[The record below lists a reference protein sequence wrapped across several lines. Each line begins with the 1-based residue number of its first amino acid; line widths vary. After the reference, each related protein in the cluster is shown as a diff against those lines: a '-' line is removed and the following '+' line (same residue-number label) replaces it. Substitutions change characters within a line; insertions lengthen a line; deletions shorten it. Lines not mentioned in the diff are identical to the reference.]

1 MKKWTSLLL
10 ALAMTLSLAACG
22 DSGTQEN
29 TSEPPASVSGST
41 GEETPAPT
49 GTETP
54 AEEPTEAPAEETAE
68 SETST
73 TGDSSSVLIAY
84 FSWSGNTEQVAQII
98 QQETGGDLFEIAP
111 ATPYTN
117 DYNELLDIAQQ
128 EQSDNARPELAGQ
141 VENWEQYDTIF
152 VGYPNW
158 WSDAPMA
165 VYTFLES
172 YDWDGK
178 TLVPFNTSAS
188 GGFGRSL
195 SGLEE
200 SASGAAI
207 LEGRA
212 PLGLRSWRVSPLPSV
227 PLEMHRA
234 KWRPGWMSW
243 DCNKNGKE
251 AANMPH
257 VAITMIPGR
266 DEETKLALAKK
277 TQEFLVGEL
286 GIDPKFVSVSIQDI
300 PMEDWQKSME
310 QFPDEIM
317 YVKPGV

>member
-49 GTETP
+49 GTEMP
-54 AEEPTEAPAEETAE
+54 AEEPAEEPAE

-73 TGDSSSVLIAY
+73 TGDSSSVLITY

-111 ATPYTN
+111 ATPYTD

-128 EQSDNARPELAGQ
+128 EQSDDARPELAGQ

-165 VYTFLES
+165 VYTFVES
-172 YDWDGK
+172 YDWSGK

-207 LEGRA
+207 LEGISFTERTLGDA
-212 PLGLRSWRVSPLPSV
+212 QSEVTTWLDELGL
-227 PLEMHRA
+227 
-234 KWRPGWMSW
+234 
-243 DCNKNGKE
+243 
-251 AANMPH
+251 
-257 VAITMIPGR
+257 
-266 DEETKLALAKK
+266 
-277 TQEFLVGEL
+277 
-286 GIDPKFVSVSIQDI
+286 
-300 PMEDWQKSME
+300 
-310 QFPDEIM
+310 
-317 YVKPGV
+317 

>member
-1 MKKWTSLLL
+1 MKKWTSLFL
-10 ALAMTLSLAACG
+10 ALAMALSLAACG
-22 DSGTQEN
+22 SSNQGN
-29 TSEPPASVSGST
+29 TPEPPASVSGST
-41 GEETPAPT
+41 AEETP
-49 GTETP
+49 TEEP
-54 AEEPTEAPAEETAE
+54 AEEPSEEPAE
-68 SETST
+68 SETPT
-73 TGDSSSVLIAY
+73 AGDSSSVLIAN

-111 ATPYTN
+111 ATAYTD

-172 YDWDGK
+172 YDWSGK

-195 SGLEE
+195 LGLEE

-207 LEGRA
+207 LEGISFTERT
-212 PLGLRSWRVSPLPSV
+212 LGDAQSEVTAWLDSL
-227 PLEMHRA
+227 M
-234 KWRPGWMSW
+234 
-243 DCNKNGKE
+243 
-251 AANMPH
+251 
-257 VAITMIPGR
+257 
-266 DEETKLALAKK
+266 
-277 TQEFLVGEL
+277 
-286 GIDPKFVSVSIQDI
+286 
-300 PMEDWQKSME
+300 
-310 QFPDEIM
+310 
-317 YVKPGV
+317 

>member
-49 GTETP
+49 GTEMP
-54 AEEPTEAPAEETAE
+54 AEEPAEEPAE
-68 SETST
+68 SETPT
-73 TGDSSSVLIAY
+73 AGDSSSVLIAY

-98 QQETGGDLFEIAP
+98 QQETAGDLFEIAP
-111 ATPYTN
+111 ATPYTD
-117 DYNELLDIAQQ
+117 DYDELLDIAQQ

-152 VGYPNW
+152 VGCPNW

-172 YDWDGK
+172 YDWSGK

-200 SASGAAI
+200 SASGASI
-207 LEGRA
+207 LEGISFTERTLGDA
-212 PLGLRSWRVSPLPSV
+212 QGEVAAWLDELGL
-227 PLEMHRA
+227 
-234 KWRPGWMSW
+234 
-243 DCNKNGKE
+243 
-251 AANMPH
+251 
-257 VAITMIPGR
+257 
-266 DEETKLALAKK
+266 
-277 TQEFLVGEL
+277 
-286 GIDPKFVSVSIQDI
+286 
-300 PMEDWQKSME
+300 
-310 QFPDEIM
+310 
-317 YVKPGV
+317 

>member
-10 ALAMTLSLAACG
+10 ALAMALSLAACG
-22 DSGTQEN
+22 NSNQEPPP
-29 TSEPPASVSGST
+29 EPPASVSGST

-54 AEEPTEAPAEETAE
+54 AEEPSEEPAE
-68 SETST
+68 SETFT
-73 TGDSSSVLIAY
+73 TGDSSSVLITY

-165 VYTFLES
+165 VYTFVES
-172 YDWDGK
+172 YDWSGK

-200 SASGAAI
+200 SASGASI
-207 LEGRA
+207 LEGISFTECTLGDA
-212 PLGLRSWRVSPLPSV
+212 QGEVAAWLDELGL
-227 PLEMHRA
+227 
-234 KWRPGWMSW
+234 
-243 DCNKNGKE
+243 
-251 AANMPH
+251 
-257 VAITMIPGR
+257 
-266 DEETKLALAKK
+266 
-277 TQEFLVGEL
+277 
-286 GIDPKFVSVSIQDI
+286 
-300 PMEDWQKSME
+300 
-310 QFPDEIM
+310 
-317 YVKPGV
+317 

>member
-10 ALAMTLSLAACG
+10 ALAMAFSLAACG
-22 DSGTQEN
+22 NSNQEN
-29 TSEPPASVSGST
+29 SPEPPASASSST
-41 GEETPAPT
+41 TEETSAPT
-49 GTETP
+49 DTETP
-54 AEEPTEAPAEETAE
+54 AEEPTEEPSEEPAE
-68 SETST
+68 SETPT
-73 TGDSSSVLIAY
+73 AEDSSSVLIAY

-111 ATPYTN
+111 ATPYTD

-141 VENWEQYDTIF
+141 VENWEQYDTVF

-178 TLVPFNTSAS
+178 TLIPFNTSAS

-207 LEGRA
+207 LDGLSFTERTLGDA
-212 PLGLRSWRVSPLPSV
+212 QSEVTAWLDGLGL
-227 PLEMHRA
+227 
-234 KWRPGWMSW
+234 
-243 DCNKNGKE
+243 
-251 AANMPH
+251 
-257 VAITMIPGR
+257 
-266 DEETKLALAKK
+266 
-277 TQEFLVGEL
+277 
-286 GIDPKFVSVSIQDI
+286 
-300 PMEDWQKSME
+300 
-310 QFPDEIM
+310 
-317 YVKPGV
+317 

>member
-10 ALAMTLSLAACG
+10 ALAMALSLAACG
-22 DSGTQEN
+22 NSGTQEN

-41 GEETPAPT
+41 AEETPAPT

-54 AEEPTEAPAEETAE
+54 AEEPSEEPAE

-111 ATPYTN
+111 ATPYTD
-117 DYNELLDIAQQ
+117 DYNELLNIAQQ

-165 VYTFLES
+165 VYTFVEA
-172 YDWDGK
+172 YGWDGK
-178 TLVPFNTSAS
+178 TLIPFNTSAS

-200 SASGAAI
+200 SAPGAAI
-207 LEGRA
+207 LEGISFTERTLGDA
-212 PLGLRSWRVSPLPSV
+212 QSEVTAWLDGLGL
-227 PLEMHRA
+227 
-234 KWRPGWMSW
+234 
-243 DCNKNGKE
+243 
-251 AANMPH
+251 
-257 VAITMIPGR
+257 
-266 DEETKLALAKK
+266 
-277 TQEFLVGEL
+277 
-286 GIDPKFVSVSIQDI
+286 
-300 PMEDWQKSME
+300 
-310 QFPDEIM
+310 
-317 YVKPGV
+317 

>member
-54 AEEPTEAPAEETAE
+54 AEEPAEEPAE

-111 ATPYTN
+111 AAAYTD

-141 VENWEQYDTIF
+141 VENWEQYDTVF

-165 VYTFLES
+165 VYTFVES

-195 SGLEE
+195 SGLEK
-200 SASGAAI
+200 SASGAVI
-207 LEGRA
+207 LEGISFTERT
-212 PLGLRSWRVSPLPSV
+212 LGDAQSEVTAWLDSL
-227 PLEMHRA
+227 M
-234 KWRPGWMSW
+234 
-243 DCNKNGKE
+243 
-251 AANMPH
+251 
-257 VAITMIPGR
+257 
-266 DEETKLALAKK
+266 
-277 TQEFLVGEL
+277 
-286 GIDPKFVSVSIQDI
+286 
-300 PMEDWQKSME
+300 
-310 QFPDEIM
+310 
-317 YVKPGV
+317 

>member
-49 GTETP
+49 GTEMP
-54 AEEPTEAPAEETAE
+54 AEEPAEEPAE

-73 TGDSSSVLIAY
+73 TGDSSSVLITY

-111 ATPYTN
+111 ATAYTD

-128 EQSDNARPELAGQ
+128 EQSDDARPELAGQ

-165 VYTFLES
+165 VYTFVES
-172 YDWDGK
+172 YDWSGK

-200 SASGAAI
+200 SASGATI
-207 LEGRA
+207 LDGLSFTERTLGDA
-212 PLGLRSWRVSPLPSV
+212 QSEVTTWLDELGL
-227 PLEMHRA
+227 
-234 KWRPGWMSW
+234 
-243 DCNKNGKE
+243 
-251 AANMPH
+251 
-257 VAITMIPGR
+257 
-266 DEETKLALAKK
+266 
-277 TQEFLVGEL
+277 
-286 GIDPKFVSVSIQDI
+286 
-300 PMEDWQKSME
+300 
-310 QFPDEIM
+310 
-317 YVKPGV
+317 

>member
-1 MKKWTSLLL
+1 MKKWTSLFL
-10 ALAMTLSLAACG
+10 ALAMALSLAACG
-22 DSGTQEN
+22 SSNQGN
-29 TSEPPASVSGST
+29 TPEPPASVSGST

-54 AEEPTEAPAEETAE
+54 AEEPSEEPAE

-111 ATPYTN
+111 ATPYTD

-128 EQSDNARPELAGQ
+128 EQSGNARPELAGQ

-178 TLVPFNTSAS
+178 ALIPFNTSAS

-195 SGLEE
+195 SGLED
-200 SASGAAI
+200 SAAGASI
-207 LEGRA
+207 LDGISLTERTLGNA
-212 PLGLRSWRVSPLPSV
+212 QSEVTTWLNELGL
-227 PLEMHRA
+227 
-234 KWRPGWMSW
+234 
-243 DCNKNGKE
+243 
-251 AANMPH
+251 
-257 VAITMIPGR
+257 
-266 DEETKLALAKK
+266 
-277 TQEFLVGEL
+277 
-286 GIDPKFVSVSIQDI
+286 
-300 PMEDWQKSME
+300 
-310 QFPDEIM
+310 
-317 YVKPGV
+317 

>member
-10 ALAMTLSLAACG
+10 ALAMALSLAACG
-22 DSGTQEN
+22 NSGTQEN

-41 GEETPAPT
+41 AEETPAPT

-54 AEEPTEAPAEETAE
+54 AEEPSEEPAE

-98 QQETGGDLFEIAP
+98 QQETGGDLFEITP
-111 ATPYTN
+111 ATPYTD

-178 TLVPFNTSAS
+178 TLIPFNTSAS

-200 SASGAAI
+200 SAAGASI
-207 LEGRA
+207 LEGISFTKRTLGDA
-212 PLGLRSWRVSPLPSV
+212 QSEVTTWLDELGL
-227 PLEMHRA
+227 
-234 KWRPGWMSW
+234 
-243 DCNKNGKE
+243 
-251 AANMPH
+251 
-257 VAITMIPGR
+257 
-266 DEETKLALAKK
+266 
-277 TQEFLVGEL
+277 
-286 GIDPKFVSVSIQDI
+286 
-300 PMEDWQKSME
+300 
-310 QFPDEIM
+310 
-317 YVKPGV
+317 

>member
-49 GTETP
+49 GTEMP
-54 AEEPTEAPAEETAE
+54 AEEPAEEPAE

-84 FSWSGNTEQVAQII
+84 FSWSGNTGQVAQII
-98 QQETGGDLFEIAP
+98 QQETGGDLFEITP
-111 ATPYTN
+111 ATPYTD

-172 YDWDGK
+172 YDWSGK

-188 GGFGRSL
+188 GGFGRSP

-200 SASGAAI
+200 SAPGASI
-207 LEGRA
+207 LDGISLTERTLGNA
-212 PLGLRSWRVSPLPSV
+212 QSEVTTWLDELGL
-227 PLEMHRA
+227 
-234 KWRPGWMSW
+234 
-243 DCNKNGKE
+243 
-251 AANMPH
+251 
-257 VAITMIPGR
+257 
-266 DEETKLALAKK
+266 
-277 TQEFLVGEL
+277 
-286 GIDPKFVSVSIQDI
+286 
-300 PMEDWQKSME
+300 
-310 QFPDEIM
+310 
-317 YVKPGV
+317 

>member
-49 GTETP
+49 GTEMP
-54 AEEPTEAPAEETAE
+54 AEEPAEEPAE

-111 ATPYTN
+111 ATPYTD

-128 EQSDNARPELAGQ
+128 EQSGNARPELAGQ

-165 VYTFLES
+165 VYTFVES
-172 YDWDGK
+172 YDWNGK
-178 TLVPFNTSAS
+178 TLIPFNTSAS

-200 SASGAAI
+200 SASGASI
-207 LEGRA
+207 LEGISFTERTLGDA
-212 PLGLRSWRVSPLPSV
+212 QGEVAAWLDELGL
-227 PLEMHRA
+227 
-234 KWRPGWMSW
+234 
-243 DCNKNGKE
+243 
-251 AANMPH
+251 
-257 VAITMIPGR
+257 
-266 DEETKLALAKK
+266 
-277 TQEFLVGEL
+277 
-286 GIDPKFVSVSIQDI
+286 
-300 PMEDWQKSME
+300 
-310 QFPDEIM
+310 
-317 YVKPGV
+317 